1 MPKTI
6 TLSEGE
12 PMLSGLAERD
22 ALRRFAREI
31 MDAWP
36 DGGIEG
42 ADLQAIAVKHG
53 LLVPETRHEP
63 CGESCLCAHHVYSDE
78 WPVTCYRRTAL
89 LNGD

>member
-1 MPKTI
+1 MT
-6 TLSEGE
+6 TET
-12 PMLSGLAERD
+12 MSGLAERD

-53 LLVPETRHEP
+53 LLVPETLHEP
-63 CGESCLCAHHVYSDE
+63 CGESCSCAGLVDADDWDE
-78 WPVTCYRRTAL
+78 GVTCYRRTAL
-89 LNGD
+89 LNGE